1 MLSKQVEDIALISG
15 KEEVYKIGVV
25 VLPSCLAKGLEFDAV
40 LIFNADSTGYTE
52 DELDIKLL
60 YVAMTRPLHK
70 LYIYHTGE
78 LTPLLKP

>member
-1 MLSKQVEDIALISG
+1 MFSIIHNS
-15 KEEVYKIGVV
+15 EEVYKSGIV

-40 LIFNADSTGYTE
+40 LIFNASSAEYTE